1 MEESKSKFRL
11 LYVTEKMIDYVN
23 DILPNYP
30 KKRSSTK
37 TEYRKKPI

>member
-30 KKRSSTK
+30 KK
-37 TEYRKKPI
+37 EEVVEKKKEKKN